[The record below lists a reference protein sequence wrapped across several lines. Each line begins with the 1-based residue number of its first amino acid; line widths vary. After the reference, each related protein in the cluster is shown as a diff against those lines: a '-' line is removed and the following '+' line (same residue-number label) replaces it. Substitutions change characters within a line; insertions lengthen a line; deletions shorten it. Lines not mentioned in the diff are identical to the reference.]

1 MWFFWACFGR
11 TVSAIPEEAGKGSDE
26 GVDADAAV
34 GQGDAENQQIAGRS
48 ELFDFSER
56 NYCQAIQT
64 ETKQGWKT
72 ELFGVIQL
80 EMENVYNDT
89 AVFFDE
95 GTIIIVESYA
105 QGIYL

>member
-1 MWFFWACFGR
+1 MPWEELCG
-11 TVSAIPEEAGKGSDE
+11 IPEEAGEGSNE
-26 GVDADAAV
+26 GVDANPAV
-34 GQGDAENQQIAGRS
+34 GQGNAEDQQIAGRP

-56 NYCQAIQT
+56 DNGQAIQT

-72 ELFGVIQL
+72 GLFGVIQL
-80 EMENVYNDT
+80 EMENIYNGT

-95 GTIIIVESYA
+95 RIITVESNA